1 LNQPCHLCDKRKAE
15 RFCPAVGAKICA
27 VCCGTE
33 REVTLDCP
41 SDCPWLIAARRY
53 EEKHPRSLPPREIFF
68 PEVDVPRDFVL
79 EHEEAMGR
87 LMAFVGQFASAN
99 PVLRDSECLDALK
112 ALAETRRTLQSGIY
126 YERPPAMPLARA
138 LYAELTKF
146 VGDLRQSLPAS
157 RDLQSLKDSQIFPLL
172 VFLVRLAGLSMN
184 GRPRSR
190 AFLDYLRQQFAAPAS
205 APSGNARASTNTSPG
220 NAPRIIIP

>member
-1 LNQPCHLCDKRKAE
+1 M
-15 RFCPAVGAKICA
+15 GAKICA